1 MVEQIELLTSD
12 IDLTGDELHAGLHS
26 DTLGSSSSSGVM
38 VGGSRAEGE
47 DSGDMESGRA
57 DSAPSSQKSNAS
69 ENGSPVL
76 SNTVTDAKTRQTV
89 SSNEDHNNASPNY
102 PLNSDSPPANQSSDP
117 KPKGRKEGIKPAI
130 LRAVTLGAR
139 GKKPPPYPHHH
150 PKNTRPDKERDCP
163 PYPVKRRLLST
174 TV

>member
-12 IDLTGDELHAGLHS
+12 IDLTGDEANAGLHS

-47 DSGDMESGRA
+47 DSGDVESGRA
-57 DSAPSSQKSNAS
+57 DSAPSSQKSNVS
-69 ENGSPVL
+69 ESSSPVL
-76 SNTVTDAKTRQTV
+76 SNTVVDNKTRQTV
-89 SSNEDHNNASPNY
+89 NSNEDYISASPNY
-102 PLNSDSPPANQSSDP
+102 PLNSNSPPANQSSDP
-117 KPKGRKEGIKPAI
+117 KPKGRKEGMKPAI

-139 GKKPPPYPHHH
+139 GKKPPPYPHQH
-150 PKNTRPDKERDCP
+150 PKNTRPEKGRDCP